1 MTEHPDILRR
11 VHDDYHRFKN
21 DDLVKNIFNSRKNK
35 DGAGMKIPDWM
46 LTEEMKLT
54 DHYKMIP
61 NALRSPNHVTIKGE
75 SSAPRKS
82 TVIRFRVPRRQD
94 PETPI
99 PTAAEIDVTNLD
111 ETIQISIVPKNL
123 NCGNEIDNVMIDEF
137 MNDIFN
143 IQEDPGTRIELG
155 SYKESPE
162 VEIDVDLV
170 IVNAND
176 EEEESA
182 GDEFELKRREKGKG
196 IQETRDTP
204 PTTPIRSPRTHIAH
218 LSSDKETL

>member
-1 MTEHPDILRR
+1 MTEHPDISRR

-21 DDLVKNIFNSRKNK
+21 DDLVKNIFNSKKNK

-54 DHYKMIP
+54 DHYKMH
-61 NALRSPNHVTIKGE
+61 AVVFRSPNPVTIKGE

-82 TVIRFRVPRRQD
+82 TVIRVHVPRRQD

-99 PTAAEIDVTNLD
+99 PTAADIDVTNLD
-111 ETIQISIVPKNL
+111 ETIQISIATQRNA
-123 NCGNEIDNVMIDEF
+123 F

-162 VEIDVDLV
+162 VEIDIDLV
-170 IVNAND
+170 IINAND

-196 IQETRDTP
+196 IEETRDTP